1 MKAEKRLLGQNF
13 TPGANSLLALV
24 KHSGLMVLV
33 CHCHVTSS
41 AGCFVTEMV
50 RRLGT
55 VTLQYLC
62 TTQLS
67 EANYKKKKRIL
78 TVGTRHVTSTAKWM
92 KASVETKRLVFRI

>member
-13 TPGANSLLALV
+13 TPGANNLLALV

-62 TTQLS
+62 ATQLS
-67 EANYKKKKRIL
+67 EASYKKKR
-78 TVGTRHVTSTAKWM
+78 
-92 KASVETKRLVFRI
+92 

>member
-1 MKAEKRLLGQNF
+1 MKVEKRLLGQNF
-13 TPGANSLLALV
+13 TPGGNSLPALV

-33 CHCHVTSS
+33 YHCHVTSS

-67 EANYKKKKRIL
+67 EASYKKKKRIL
-78 TVGTRHVTSTAKWM
+78 TIGTCHMTNTAKWM
-92 KASVETKRLVFRI
+92 KASVETKRFVFRI

>member
-1 MKAEKRLLGQNF
+1 MQRSVYMGKNC
-13 TPGANSLLALV
+13 TPGANNLPALV

-41 AGCFVTEMV
+41 DGCFVIEMV

-55 VTLQYLC
+55 VILQYLC

-67 EANYKKKKRIL
+67 EASYKKKR
-78 TVGTRHVTSTAKWM
+78 
-92 KASVETKRLVFRI
+92 

>member
-1 MKAEKRLLGQNF
+1 MKAEKRLLGQSF
-13 TPGANSLLALV
+13 TPGANSLPALV
-24 KHSGLMVLV
+24 KHSGLVVLV

-41 AGCFVTEMV
+41 AGCFVTKMV

-55 VTLQYLC
+55 VTFQYLC

-67 EANYKKKKRIL
+67 QGSYKKNKRIL
-78 TVGTRHVTSTAKWM
+78 TVGTRHLTSTAKWM

>member
-24 KHSGLMVLV
+24 KHSSLLALVKHSGLMVLV
-33 CHCHVTSS
+33 CHCHVASS

-67 EANYKKKKRIL
+67 EASYSELQEK
-78 TVGTRHVTSTAKWM
+78 
-92 KASVETKRLVFRI
+92 

>member
-24 KHSGLMVLV
+24 KLSGLMVLV

-55 VTLQYLC
+55 VTLCNIYAPLNYQKLVTRKRNEYLP
-62 TTQLS
+62 L
-67 EANYKKKKRIL
+67 A
-78 TVGTRHVTSTAKWM
+78 HVT
-92 KASVETKRLVFRI
+92 

>member
-1 MKAEKRLLGQNF
+1 MGKNC
-13 TPGANSLLALV
+13 TPGANNLPALV

-41 AGCFVTEMV
+41 DGSFVIEMV

-67 EANYKKKKRIL
+67 EASYKKKR
-78 TVGTRHVTSTAKWM
+78 
-92 KASVETKRLVFRI
+92 